1 MQAIFNYLL
10 NNSFG
15 ILQEED
21 GGDFEI
27 FLSN

>member
-21 GGDFEI
+21 GDFEI
-27 FLSN
+27 FLSI